1 MVTNRKKENCY
12 TLGINSRLDNIQAY
26 ILTER
31 LNKLNLEL
39 KIRKF
44 NNEFLKKNNPSFL
57 KLPKF
62 NNNVLSNNY
71 IYAVYIKKNRRE
83 EFIKY
88 ILKNNIEC
96 VTYYKKLLNENNILS
111 PIIKTKLINA
121 SYCAKSLVCIPT
133 HHKITKKQILK
144 ISDVIKN
151 FKYN

>member
-1 MVTNRKKENCY
+1 M
-12 TLGINSRLDNIQAY
+12 
-26 ILTER
+26 
-31 LNKLNLEL
+31 
-39 KIRKF
+39 
-44 NNEFLKKNNPSFL
+44 
-57 KLPKF
+57 
-62 NNNVLSNNY
+62 
-71 IYAVYIKKNRRE
+71 
-83 EFIKY
+83 
-88 ILKNNIEC
+88 LKNNIEC